1 MHVETEPT
9 ADEGNSAV
17 FTAEEVECCQV
28 VDSDSLLPERPNVL
42 INSLTAIEVADL
54 PIKSE
59 YSFRGRS
66 PMFLSGPGP
75 PLKLLGQL
83 RI

>member
-1 MHVETEPT
+1 MHVEERT
-9 ADEGNSAV
+9 ADEGVSV
-17 FTAEEVECCQV
+17 LSTAEAECCQV

-42 INSLTAIEVADL
+42 INLLTGIEVPNL
-54 PIKSE
+54 PVNSAC
-59 YSFRGRS
+59 SVGDCS
-66 PMFLSGPGP
+66 PIFLSSLSP